1 MQFAIG
7 LKTFAIGQKHLQ
19 FAIGQKTLVICNVF
33 PPAIEKMFRFKVHE
47 KCLEMSIFVF
57 RLQLRKG
64 LDAKYMKMFSCKVH
78 EKQTTECAEQC
89 RANLQKINSVNLHT
103 AAVACS
109 GSTGLP

>member
-1 MQFAIG
+1 MDKNTCNLQLDKNIFNWTKTLAISNG
-7 LKTFAIGQKHLQ
+7 TKPFAIGQKHLQ

-64 LDAKYMKMFSCKVH
+64 LDAKYMKMFRCKVH
-78 EKQTTECAEQC
+78 E
-89 RANLQKINSVNLHT
+89 SV
-103 AAVACS
+103 
-109 GSTGLP
+109 